1 MNDFNLDLFKMSDL
15 DFFVMTC
22 NEKAIE
28 LKSEVIEIIKH
39 QIQNDLIM
47 FCGALLIINI
57 YLYYKYKDFMI
68 ILSSLLIVTFF
79 VYVRFFL

>member
-1 MNDFNLDLFKMSDL
+1 MNDI

-22 NEKAIE
+22 NERAIE

-39 QIQNDLIM
+39 QIQNDLIL
-47 FCGALLIINI
+47 FCGFLLIINI

-68 ILSSLLIVTFF
+68 ILSSLFIITFF
-79 VYVRFFL
+79 VYIRFFL

>member
-1 MNDFNLDLFKMSDL
+1 MVFEMNNI

-39 QIQNDLIM
+39 QIQNDLII
-47 FCGALLIINI
+47 FCGFLLIINI

-68 ILSSLLIVTFF
+68 ILSSSLIITFF
-79 VYVRFFL
+79 VYIRFFL

>member
-1 MNDFNLDLFKMSDL
+1 MVLEMNDL
-15 DFFVMTC
+15 DFFVMNC

-79 VYVRFFL
+79 VYVRFFI